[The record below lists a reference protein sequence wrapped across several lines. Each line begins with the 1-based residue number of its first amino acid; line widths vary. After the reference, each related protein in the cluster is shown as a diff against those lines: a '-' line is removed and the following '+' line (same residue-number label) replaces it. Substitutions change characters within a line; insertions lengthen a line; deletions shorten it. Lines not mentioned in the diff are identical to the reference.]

1 MKEIACY
8 FVGRLRAEVL
18 PDQQRGVRQWGRGQR
33 VNQAPSLLPT
43 KIYSES
49 GPYSFSRR
57 QRPMSLQLKAVCRL
71 ILNNFSEVNML
82 MPKAN
87 RVAIYEHLFKEGV
100 MVAEKNTKLPKHPE
114 LQNIPNLQV
123 GAPLV
128 RVDRV
133 LPPFGCSFRCQ
144 WEKFDIG

>member
-1 MKEIACY
+1 
-8 FVGRLRAEVL
+8 
-18 PDQQRGVRQWGRGQR
+18 
-33 VNQAPSLLPT
+33 
-43 KIYSES
+43 
-49 GPYSFSRR
+49 
-57 QRPMSLQLKAVCRL
+57 MSLQLKAVCRL

-128 RVDRV
+128 
-133 LPPFGCSFRCQ
+133 
-144 WEKFDIG
+144 